1 MAMEISV
8 DFEKFDIRGVVFLP
22 VTQLYKQYVELP
34 AKTYNEVDRAFYD
47 AIKIRLRALPE
58 SAR

>member
-1 MAMEISV
+1 MAMEISA

-22 VTQLYKQYVELP
+22 VTQPYMWYVELP

-47 AIKIRLRALPE
+47 AINITR
-58 SAR
+58 